1 MLYELGRQE
10 DEGNISRF
18 LKDSNIEPTNNF
30 AERLLRSAVIARKVS
45 QCSKNE
51 RGAYAYAAINGVMT
65 TWKLRGINCIKGLA
79 NAISPA

>member
-10 DEGNISRF
+10 DEGNLTRF
-18 LKDSNIEPTNNF
+18 LQDPNIEPTNNF
-30 AERLLRSAVIARKVS
+30 AERLLRPAVIARKVS

-51 RGAYAYAAINGVMT
+51 LGANAYAAFKGVFT

-79 NAISPA
+79 HAISSF